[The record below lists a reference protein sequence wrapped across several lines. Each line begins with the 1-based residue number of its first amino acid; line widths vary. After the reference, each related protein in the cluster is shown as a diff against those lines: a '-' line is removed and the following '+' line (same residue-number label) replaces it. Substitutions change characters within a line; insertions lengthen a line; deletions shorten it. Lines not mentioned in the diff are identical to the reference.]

1 MTTVQVT
8 AENFESL
15 IDKSEILVIDF
26 WAEWCGP
33 CKSFGPIFES
43 ASEKHPDVV
52 FGTVDT
58 QQEQALAQ
66 SFGVRSIPM
75 VAVFRRQVLLYAEAG
90 ALPLAALEELIA
102 EAKALD
108 INKVKADI
116 DADLKAE
123 KAASKAPG

>member
-108 INKVKADI
+108 IDKVKADI

>member
-1 MTTVQVT
+1 
-8 AENFESL
+8 
-15 IDKSEILVIDF
+15 
-26 WAEWCGP
+26 
-33 CKSFGPIFES
+33 
-43 ASEKHPDVV
+43 
-52 FGTVDT
+52 
-58 QQEQALAQ
+58 
-66 SFGVRSIPM
+66 M

-108 INKVKADI
+108 IDKVKADI

>member
-15 IDKSEILVIDF
+15 IDKSEILVVDF

-90 ALPLAALEELIA
+90 ALPLVALEELIA

-108 INKVKADI
+108 IDKVKADI

>member
-15 IDKSEILVIDF
+15 IDKSEILVVDF

-108 INKVKADI
+108 IDKVKADI

-123 KAASKAPG
+123 KAASKASG

>member
-15 IDKSEILVIDF
+15 IDKSEILVVDF

-108 INKVKADI
+108 IDKVKADI